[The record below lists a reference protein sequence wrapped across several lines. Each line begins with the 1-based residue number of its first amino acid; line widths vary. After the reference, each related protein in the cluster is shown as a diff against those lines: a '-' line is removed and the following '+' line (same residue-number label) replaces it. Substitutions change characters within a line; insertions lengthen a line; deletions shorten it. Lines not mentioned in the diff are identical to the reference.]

1 MEPLTTLTEAPMTS
15 QPTYQQQVIDELSAQ
30 LEARLRD
37 VDVSTLGS
45 PIDLARQM
53 AATIPRG
60 SEHPWASQIG
70 PFYDTAGV
78 RALFGSSRAAVSDRV
93 RRGTLLG
100 ALTAGG
106 PMVYPVFQFDGRD
119 VHPGIR
125 ATLAE
130 FRGSGIDAWSVAS
143 WFTVTADDL
152 QGVTPAEW
160 IRAGHDVTPARS
172 LARETVA
179 RWTAP

>member
-1 MEPLTTLTEAPMTS
+1 MTS
-15 QPTYQQQVIDELSAQ
+15 QHTYQQQVMDELSAQ

-45 PIDLARQM
+45 PVDLARQM
-53 AATIPRG
+53 AATIPRQA
-60 SEHPWASQIG
+60 EHPWARQIG

-78 RALFGSSRAAVSDRV
+78 RALFGSSKAAVSDRV

-106 PMVYPVFQFDGRD
+106 PMVYPVFQFEGSD

-130 FRGSGIDAWSVAS
+130 FKGSGLDAWSVAS
-143 WFTVTADDL
+143 WFTVAAEAL
-152 QGVTPAEW
+152 YGETPADW
-160 IRAGHDVTPARS
+160 VRAGRDLSPAQA

>member
-1 MEPLTTLTEAPMTS
+1 MATE
-15 QPTYQQQVIDELSAQ
+15 QTYHQQVIDEISAQ
-30 LEARLRD
+30 LEARLRT

-45 PIDLARQM
+45 PVDLAHQM
-53 AATIPRG
+53 AAVIPR
-60 SEHPWASQIG
+60 STEHPWARQIG
-70 PFYDTAGV
+70 PFYDTAAV
-78 RALFGSSRAAVSDRV
+78 RVLFGSSKAAVSDRV

-119 VHPGIR
+119 VHPGIK

-130 FRGSGIDAWSVAS
+130 FKGAGIDAWSVAS
-143 WFTVTADDL
+143 WFTVPAADLD
-152 QGVTPAEW
+152 GTTPAAW
-160 IRAGHDVTPARS
+160 VRAGHDISAARE
-172 LARETVA
+172 LARETVE